1 MKVSRIIALSLLVLL
16 GGTTIVAVCLH
27 AQAPAPR
34 NNPRATEP
42 ASPNS
47 FVPIEIGGP
56 PQLPPANRTQF
67 YFGASDSKAV
77 QLINAEQAADQE
89 ARTLAAQYAQ
99 AATEEQRADFKK
111 KLREK
116 LAAIFEMQQKRR
128 TAEIAGIEE
137 RLAKLKD
144 VSKKRETNKDPIV
157 DRRLEQLTGG
167 VDELGWEDSNRGAI
181 RHSAG
186 QQGGYYFEPN
196 SNGGN
201 ALNIYEAPVFV
212 PRPDNNVPALE
223 PGSLSPV
230 PAVPPAPKL
239 PSQR

>member
-1 MKVSRIIALSLLVLL
+1 LL
-16 GGTTIVAVCLH
+16 
-27 AQAPAPR
+27 
-34 NNPRATEP
+34 
-42 ASPNS
+42 
-47 FVPIEIGGP
+47 
-56 PQLPPANRTQF
+56 
-67 YFGASDSKAV
+67 
-77 QLINAEQAADQE
+77 LINAEQAADQE

-167 VDELGWEDSNRGAI
+167 VDELGWEESNRGAI
-181 RHSAG
+181 RFSAPALG
-186 QQGGYYFEPN
+186 PNYYIEPN
-196 SNGGN
+196 ENGLNEPNLYGN
-201 ALNIYEAPVFV
+201 PVLV
-212 PRPDNNVPALE
+212 PRSDNNVPALE

-230 PAVPPAPKL
+230 PAVPPAPKQ

>member
-34 NNPRATEP
+34 NNPGASEP

-47 FVPIEIGGP
+47 FVPMKIKNDN
-56 PQLPPANRTQF
+56 QNWANRVQYQRTPL
-67 YFGASDSKAV
+67 DRETL
-77 QLINAEQAADQE
+77 QLINEEQAADQE
-89 ARTLAAQYAQ
+89 ARSLAAQYVQ
-99 AATEEQRADFKK
+99 APTEEKTAEVKK
-111 KLREK
+111 QLREK
-116 LAAIFEMQQKRR
+116 LVAIFAMQQKRR
-128 TAEIAGIEE
+128 TAEITSIEE
-137 RLAKLKD
+137 RLARLKD
-144 VSKKRETNKDPIV
+144 ISKKRETNKDAIV

-223 PGSLSPV
+223 PGSLSPI
-230 PAVPPAPKL
+230 PAVPPAPKQ

>member
-1 MKVSRIIALSLLVLL
+1 
-16 GGTTIVAVCLH
+16 
-27 AQAPAPR
+27 
-34 NNPRATEP
+34 
-42 ASPNS
+42 
-47 FVPIEIGGP
+47 
-56 PQLPPANRTQF
+56 
-67 YFGASDSKAV
+67 V

-99 AATEEQRADFKK
+99 AATDEQRADFKK

-167 VDELGWEDSNRGAI
+167 VDELGWEESNRGAI
-181 RHSAG
+181 RFS
-186 QQGGYYFEPN
+186 
-196 SNGGN
+196 
-201 ALNIYEAPVFV
+201 
-212 PRPDNNVPALE
+212 VPALGPNYYVDPSANNLNE
-223 PGSLSPV
+223 QPLYGAPVLVPRSDNHVPAADPDPVSPV
-230 PAVPPAPKL
+230 PEL
-239 PSQR
+239 PSPAK